1 MKQEINRFTAYTNCP
16 SGEYWAA
23 FCNSEVKKYPKGKR
37 EVLTFLIL
45 NDDKETPK
53 INNKEEPYYSTIICN
68 ESKGS
73 NPKSKVSKIKKAI
86 LTKEEYDPIDIHL
99 GLPTIET
106 FYKRILKVK
115 VCPKSNNKNFITHIQ
130 RPRDDQWECIEGEFE
145 GKYTI
150 IKDPIEL
157 YKKLRKQIPYKER
170 ELCDEAI
177 NTMVNVNSG
186 VLLDENGKFKID
198 IDYNSKKMIRPESAS
213 SLMHKRLLKFIET
226 QDLKSIFPGL
236 KIW

>member
-16 SGEYWAA
+16 SGEYWAV

-73 NPKSKVSKIKKAI
+73 SPKSKVNKIKKSM
-86 LTKEEYDPIDIHL
+86 LNKEEYDPIDIHL

-115 VCPKSNNKNFITHIQ
+115 VCPKTNNKNFITHIQ

-157 YKKLRKQIPYKER
+157 YKKLRKQIPIKDR
-170 ELCDEAI
+170 ESCDEAI

>member
-37 EVLTFLIL
+37 EILSFLIL
-45 NDDKETPK
+45 NDDKETPRL
-53 INNKEEPYYSTIICN
+53 NNKEEPYYSTIICN

-73 NPKSKVSKIKKAI
+73 NPKSKVSKIKKSM
-86 LTKEEYDPIDIHL
+86 LKKEEYDPIDVHL
-99 GLPTIET
+99 GLPTIDT

-130 RPRDDQWECIEGEFE
+130 RPRDNQWECIEGEFD
-145 GKYTI
+145 GTI
-150 IKDPIEL
+150 NNNSDPIEL
-157 YKKLRKQIPYKER
+157 YNRLRKQIPFKER
-170 ELCDEAI
+170 ETYDEAI
-177 NTMVNVNSG
+177 RYMVNCNNG
-186 VLLDENGKFKID
+186 VFLDEKGKFKMNV
-198 IDYNSKKMIRPESAS
+198 DYNSKEMIRPESSS

-226 QDLKSIFPGL
+226 QDLKTIFPEL
-236 KIW
+236 RIR

>member
-37 EVLTFLIL
+37 EILSFLIL
-45 NDDKETPK
+45 NDDKETPRL
-53 INNKEEPYYSTIICN
+53 NNKEEPYYSTIICN

-73 NPKSKVSKIKKAI
+73 NPKSKVSKIKKSM
-86 LTKEEYDPIDIHL
+86 LKKEEYDPIDVHL
-99 GLPTIET
+99 GLPTIDT

-130 RPRDDQWECIEGEFE
+130 RPRDNQWECIEGEFD
-145 GKYTI
+145 GTI
-150 IKDPIEL
+150 NNNSDPIEL
-157 YKKLRKQIPYKER
+157 YNRLRKQIPFKER
-170 ELCDEAI
+170 ETYDEAI
-177 NTMVNVNSG
+177 HIMVNINNG
-186 VLLDENGKFKID
+186 VFLDEKGKFKMD
-198 IDYNSKKMIRPESAS
+198 VDYNSKEMIRPESAS

-226 QDLKSIFPGL
+226 QDLKAIFPEL
-236 KIW
+236 RIR

>member
-73 NPKSKVSKIKKAI
+73 SPKSKVNKIKKSM
-86 LTKEEYDPIDIHL
+86 LNKEEYNPIDIHL

-115 VCPKSNNKNFITHIQ
+115 VCPKTNNKNFITHIQ

-226 QDLKSIFPGL
+226 QDLKSIFPKL
-236 KIW
+236 KIR